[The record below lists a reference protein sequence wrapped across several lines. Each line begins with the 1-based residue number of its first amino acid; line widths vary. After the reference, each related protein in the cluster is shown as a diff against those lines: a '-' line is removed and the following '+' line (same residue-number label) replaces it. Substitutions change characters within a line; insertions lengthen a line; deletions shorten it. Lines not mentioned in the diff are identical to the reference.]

1 MNVGLKTMVTMT
13 KLYQINIQLAW
24 WIKLT
29 GQNNIFELGKKI
41 WWLVICGAC
50 VYKHK
55 TTRLRHLSLRS
66 ATFSQWQFFYVYDFT
81 DVDECKGNHSCHVD
95 ATCMN
100 TNGSYNCDCHPG
112 YTGNGQNCKG
122 EFNPFATIFR
132 TILHDTF
139 DHSVTPFSCVARQ

>member
-1 MNVGLKTMVTMT
+1 MVKNLNWLDGLSLQDRTTYLNLREPRKNLVTGNMWCLRLQTQDNKT
-13 KLYQINIQLAW
+13 KAS
-24 WIKLT
+24 KLT
-29 GQNNIFELGKKI
+29 LGNVFPMTI
-41 WWLVICGAC
+41 L
-50 VYKHK
+50 
-55 TTRLRHLSLRS
+55 
-66 ATFSQWQFFYVYDFT
+66 YVYDFT